1 MGEYCRRLRTSFGT
15 IAMNLKLHALS
26 LAFED
31 KRLLSNVDLTI
42 TQGDFVVIRGPSG
55 SGKSSLLR
63 LLNRLAEPAS
73 GQITIDDTPVSEVE
87 VTGFR
92 RRVGYVQQTPVMVSG
107 TVFDNLTLPFG
118 YASAN
123 TDAPS
128 IEALKDLLDGYN
140 LSDVDLDEDAE
151 KLSVGQKQ
159 RVALIRTF
167 LTRPEVILC
176 DEPTSALD
184 PDSREIVEAQLRRIN
199 REDRT
204 TIILVTHL
212 AFEAQDVVGR
222 HFSLGEGRLEEAA

>member
-1 MGEYCRRLRTSFGT
+1 
-15 IAMNLKLHALS
+15 MNLKLHALS

-212 AFEAQDVVGR
+212 AFEAQDVVAR

>member
-1 MGEYCRRLRTSFGT
+1 
-15 IAMNLKLHALS
+15 MNLKLHALS

>member
-1 MGEYCRRLRTSFGT
+1 
-15 IAMNLKLHALS
+15 MNLKLHALS

-167 LTRPEVILC
+167 LTLPEVILC

-184 PDSREIVEAQLRRIN
+184 PASREIVEAQLRRIN